1 MSDAPE
7 SARQPPSPLLRPR
20 DASTLIIVRK
30 GKNGGEVL
38 MGERSAAHVFVP
50 ENFVFPGGRVDR
62 SDAFVQPATP
72 LRPEVLERLQ
82 KTATPRRA
90 LALAMAAVRETFEE
104 TGLIVGGL
112 IVGGRTEAAAK
123 PGRAPKGWQHFLST
137 GMAPALGGLTYV
149 ARAVTPTGR
158 PRRFNARFFV
168 VDADAITGEETDS
181 SELLKVRWFTLPE
194 ARKLKIRPI
203 TELVLAEIEAR
214 LAEDSLHAPERPAPA
229 FTVRQ
234 GRRNVVYE

>member
-1 MSDAPE
+1 MSDASE
-7 SARQPPSPLLRPR
+7 GSPKLLRPR

-104 TGLIVGGL
+104 TGLIVGG
-112 IVGGRTEAAAK
+112 RTEATAK
-123 PGRAPKGWQHFLST
+123 PGRAPKGWEHFLST

-168 VDADAITGEETDS
+168 VDADAITGEVADS
-181 SELLKVRWFTLPE
+181 DELLTVRWFPLPE

>member
-1 MSDAPE
+1 MSDASE
-7 SARQPPSPLLRPR
+7 GSPKLLRPR

-104 TGLIVGGL
+104 TGL

>member
-1 MSDAPE
+1 
-7 SARQPPSPLLRPR
+7 
-20 DASTLIIVRK
+20 
-30 GKNGGEVL
+30 

-62 SDAFVQPATP
+62 SDAFVPVATP
-72 LRPEVLERLQ
+72 LRPEVLGRLV
-82 KTATPRRA
+82 KSATPSRAVA
-90 LALAMAAVRETFEE
+90 LAAAAVRETFEE
-104 TGLIVGGL
+104 TGLIVGAPAQGA
-112 IVGGRTEAAAK
+112 GGR
-123 PGRAPKGWQHFLST
+123 RRIPKDWEDFFAS

-168 VDADAITGEETDS
+168 VDADAISGEMADS
-181 SELLKVRWFTLPE
+181 GELLKVRWFSLAD

-203 TELVLAEIEAR
+203 TELVLAEIETR
-214 LAEDSLHAPERPAPA
+214 LADDALHHPERPVPV

-234 GRRNVVYE
+234 GRRNVVHE

>member
-1 MSDAPE
+1 MPDAAE
-7 SARQPPSPLLRPR
+7 RSRDVLRPR
-20 DASTLIIVRK
+20 DASTLIIVRR
-30 GKNGGEVL
+30 GRNGGEVL
-38 MGERSAAHVFVP
+38 MGERSAQHVFVP

-72 LRPEVLERLQ
+72 LRAEVLARL
-82 KTATPRRA
+82 TRSATPRRA
-90 LALAMAAVRETFEE
+90 LALAAAAVRETFEE
-104 TGLIVGGL
+104 TGLVVGGPL
-112 IVGGRTEAAAK
+112 EGATRPKRT
-123 PGRAPKGWQHFLST
+123 PKGWEGFLAT

-168 VDADAITGEETDS
+168 VDAEAISGEMGDS
-181 SELLKVRWFTLPE
+181 GELLKVRWFSLPD

-214 LAEDSLHAPERPAPA
+214 LAEDALHDPERPAPA

-234 GRRNVVYE
+234 GRRHVTYE

>member
-1 MSDAPE
+1 MSDAAEGP
-7 SARQPPSPLLRPR
+7 RKLLRPR

-62 SDAFVQPATP
+62 SDAFVEPATP
-72 LRPEVLERLQ
+72 LRPEVLERLT

-104 TGLIVGGL
+104 TGLIVGGP
-112 IVGGRTEAAAK
+112 AK
-123 PGRAPKGWQHFLST
+123 TDPKRMPKGWEHFLAT

-168 VDADAITGEETDS
+168 VDADAITGEVADS
-181 SELLKVRWFTLPE
+181 DELLQVRWFSLPD

-203 TELVLAEIEAR
+203 TELVLAEIEER
-214 LAEDSLHAPERPAPA
+214 LAEGSLHDAARPAPA